1 MCSENFYHVKLMLL
15 RMEITTKKTALSAL
29 LALALS
35 AGFTGCSDR
44 FDLDDDG
51 NRPGWLGQSI
61 YDELKNPSSGKLD
74 GTFNTVIRLV
84 DDLGYAETLSKTGSK
99 TVFVANDEA
108 YESFFKN
115 NPWGVSSYEQLS
127 LAQKKQLLFG
137 AMLDNA
143 MLVEMFSNVP
153 SGDDADPIQGG
164 VALKHAAGLS
174 VIDTITYVAPNGE
187 LPANNT
193 YWDYYRDKGIHMV
206 QDATQPML
214 VHFTAD
220 QMYYNDITTD
230 GGESDFAVITGF
242 PYNQS
247 ENSAFVFRNKI
258 KNADVICQNGYV
270 HQLENVLVLPGNL
283 AEVIRTNGSSDLFSR
298 MLDRFSAP
306 VYDAVT
312 TRNYNAFAQE
322 NGLATI
328 DSIFQK
334 RYFSSRSQG
343 GLAFNKDPY
352 GATVREVLP
361 FDPGWNQYTGTVPGA
376 NALSDLC
383 TIFVPNDEAMTKY
396 FLPGGSGAFIMEQYG
411 KKENTPENLKENID
425 SIPKDIVQAF
435 LDNLMHPSFN
445 ASVPSKFGS
454 VMDDASDPMGLELGV
469 ISKDDNGVYDVKIAN
484 NGVAYMLNTVFAP
497 NRYQAVSA
505 PALLNSSM
513 RVMNEAINDG
523 DGKNY
528 LNLNQNFYA
537 YLLAMKANYAFFIP
551 TDLGFRNFYYV
562 DPSSLAHDADKNSNR
577 PPRVLRFYFDS
588 KKDGLMCS
596 QWRYD
601 PVRHEVGD
609 SIGEVTPAAFRTQL
623 IDILNYHTIVLK
635 SPEVDEE
642 GNEIREQM
650 GERRFYKTKH
660 GGAVIFDN
668 NKTITATGLNAN
680 GADRANIQ
688 KVYNQKNG
696 TTYAIDR
703 VIQAPTASVYSVLR
717 DNDQFSEFLALCTD
731 ANMDSYMEFASDRLS
746 ELNPVTRKR
755 RMNAYHAFVNNKGL
769 TDNVN
774 YFNSYNYT
782 VYAPDND
789 AMQIAYRR
797 GLPKWSDVAELYD
810 KWVQYT
816 EDGLVKWSAL
826 LDPDNTKLTT
836 EQKQNL
842 QNDRNAALA
851 KVEAINAFTRYH
863 FQDNSIFADNI
874 VDADEYATANANDL
888 GVRMRLKVSGGGGQ
902 IVVQDATGQQVVV
915 KEDGQRIV
923 NKLTRDYVFDNAA
936 SSATAIRTSSFAV
949 VHQINTPLNY
959 DENASNS
966 KRYDGLWTG
975 SNAKKKL
982 AAFRQKFDTYLYKR
996 Y

>member
-143 MLVEMFSNVP
+143 LLVEMFSNVP
-153 SGDDADPIQGG
+153 YYGNGQTTQKGI
-164 VALKHAAGLS
+164 ALKHATGLS
-174 VIDTITYVAPNGE
+174 VTDSITYVAPNGD
-187 LPANNT
+187 LPENNT

-206 QDATQPML
+206 MDATQPML

-220 QMYYNDITTD
+220 QMRSNDITTD
-230 GGESDFAVITGF
+230 GDNSDFKVITGI
-242 PYNQS
+242 PYNRDN
-247 ENSAFVFRNKI
+247 NSAFVFRNQI
-258 KNADVICQNGYV
+258 EHADVTCQNGYV
-270 HQLENVLVLPGNL
+270 HQLKEVLVLPGNL
-283 AEVIRTNGSSDLFSR
+283 AEVIRTNGSSNLFSR

-312 TRNYNAFAQE
+312 TRNYNAYAQE

-334 RYFSSRSQG
+334 RYFSNRSQG
-343 GLAFNKDPY
+343 GQPFNKDPY
-352 GATVREVLP
+352 GTTVRDLLT
-361 FDPGWNQYTGTVPGA
+361 FDPGWNEYTGNVIGA
-376 NALSDLC
+376 NPLSDLC
-383 TIFVPNDEAMTKY
+383 AIFVPDDKAMTEY
-396 FLPGGSGAFIMEQYG
+396 FVNGSGAFIMEQYG
-411 KKENTPENLKENID
+411 KKENKAENLKENID
-425 SIPKDIVQAF
+425 SIPLNIVKAF
-435 LDNLMHPSFN
+435 LDNLMNPSFN
-445 ASVPSKFGS
+445 ASVPSKFGN
-454 VMDDASDPMGLELGV
+454 VMDDASDPMGLELDSLARDKSGA
-469 ISKDDNGVYDVKIAN
+469 YDVKIAN

-497 NRYQAVSA
+497 NKYQAVSA

-523 DGKNY
+523 DEGKNY
-528 LNLNQNFYA
+528 LKLNQNFYA

-551 TDLGFRNFYYV
+551 SDAAFRDFYYV
-562 DPSSLAHDADKNSNR
+562 DPAFVAHDMNTTR

-596 QWRYD
+596 QWKYD
-601 PVRHEVGD
+601 PKTQVIGD
-609 SIGEVTPAAFRTQL
+609 SIGEVTPAAFRSQL

-635 SPEVDEE
+635 APEYDPET
-642 GNEIREQM
+642 GKEIRREKM

-660 GGAVIFDN
+660 GGAIIFD
-668 NKTITATGLNAN
+668 KDKSVTATGIGAF
-680 GADRANIQ
+680 GADRANIK

-696 TTYAIDR
+696 TTYSIDR
-703 VIQAPTASVYSVLR
+703 VIQAPTASVFSVLQ
-717 DNDQFSEFLALCTD
+717 DNDQFSEFLALCSNGD
-731 ANMDSYMEFASDRLS
+731 MDLFMDFASDRLS
-746 ELNPVTRKR
+746 ELNPVTKKK
-755 RMNAYHAFVNNKGL
+755 RMNAYHAFVNNNGL
-769 TDNVN
+769 TENVN

-789 AMQIAYRR
+789 AMQIAYSK
-797 GLPKWSDVAELYD
+797 GLPTWSEIEVIYD
-810 KWVQYT
+810 KWREYSN
-816 EDGLVKWSAL
+816 EGKVKWSTL
-826 LDPDNTKLTT
+826 LDDKNTTLTA

-842 QNDRNAALA
+842 RNDRDRVLA
-851 KVEAINAFTRYH
+851 MVEAINAFTRYH

-874 VDADEYATANANDL
+874 VDANEYATANANDL
-888 GVRMRLKVSGGGGQ
+888 GVRMRLKVSGGDGQ
-902 IVVQDATGQQVVV
+902 IVVQDAFGQQLVV
-915 KEDGQRIV
+915 KEEGQRVV

-936 SSATAIRTSSFAV
+936 RLANAIRTSSFAV
-949 VHQINTPLNY
+949 VHQISKPLIN
-959 DENASNS
+959 NASG
-966 KRYDGLWTG
+966 RFDGEWTG

>member
-15 RMEITTKKTALSAL
+15 RMEITTKKTAFSAL

-108 YESFFKN
+108 YARFFEN
-115 NPWGVSSYEQLS
+115 NPWGVSSYEQLT

-143 MLVEMFSNVP
+143 MLVEMLSNVP
-153 SGDDADPIQGG
+153 YYGNGQTTQKGI
-164 VALKHAAGLS
+164 ALKHTTGLS
-174 VIDTITYVAPNGE
+174 VTDSITYVAPNGD

-206 QDATQPML
+206 MDATQPML

-220 QMYYNDITTD
+220 QMRSNDITVAGD
-230 GGESDFAVITGF
+230 NSDFKVITGI
-242 PYNQS
+242 PYDQKK
-247 ENSAFVFRNKI
+247 NSAFVFRNEI
-258 KNADVICQNGYV
+258 ENADVTCQNGYV
-270 HQLENVLVLPGNL
+270 HQLSEVLVLPGNL
-283 AEVIRTNGSSDLFSR
+283 AEVIRTNGSSNLFSR

-334 RYFSSRSQG
+334 RYFSNRSQG
-343 GLAFNKDPY
+343 GLPFNKDPY
-352 GATVREVLP
+352 GTTVREVLS
-361 FDPGWNQYTGTVPGA
+361 FDPGWNEYTGNVIGA
-376 NALSDLC
+376 DPLSDLC
-383 TIFVPNDEAMTKY
+383 TIFVPDDKAMTEY
-396 FLPGGSGAFIMEQYG
+396 FMPGGSGAFIMEQYG
-411 KKENTPENLKENID
+411 KKENTPENLEENID
-425 SIPKDIVQAF
+425 SIPQNIVKAF
-435 LDNLMHPSFN
+435 LDNLMNPSFN
-445 ASVPSKFGS
+445 ASVPSKFNN
-454 VMDDASDPMGLELGV
+454 VMDDASDPMGLKLE
-469 ISKDDNGVYDVKIAN
+469 IIKQNADGVYDVKIAN

-497 NRYQAVSA
+497 NKYQAVSA

-523 DGKNY
+523 DEGKDY
-528 LNLNQNFYA
+528 LKLNQNFYA

-551 TDLGFRNFYYV
+551 SDAAFRDFYYV
-562 DPSSLAHDADKNSNR
+562 DPAFVAHDMNTTKS
-577 PPRVLRFYFDS
+577 PRVLRFYFDS
-588 KKDGLMCS
+588 KKGGLLCS
-596 QWRYD
+596 QWKYD
-601 PVRHEVGD
+601 PKTQVIGD
-609 SIGEVTPAAFRTQL
+609 SIGEVTSAAFRSQL

-635 SPEVDEE
+635 SPVYDPETGEE
-642 GNEIREQM
+642 ISREQM

-660 GGAVIFDN
+660 GGAVIFD
-668 NKTITATGLNAN
+668 KDKSVTATGI
-680 GADRANIQ
+680 GAFGSDHANIK

-696 TTYAIDR
+696 TTYSIDR
-703 VIQAPTASVYSVLR
+703 VIQAPTASVYSVLQ
-717 DNDQFSEFLALCTD
+717 DNEQFSEFLALCSNGD
-731 ANMDSYMEFASDRLS
+731 MDLFMDFASDSLS
-746 ELNPVTRKR
+746 MLNPVTRKK
-755 RMNAYHAFVNNKGL
+755 RMNSLHAFVSNNGL

-774 YFNSYNYT
+774 YFNTYNYT
-782 VYAPDND
+782 VYAPDNE
-789 AMQIAYRR
+789 AMQIAYSK
-797 GLPKWSDVAELYD
+797 GLPTWSEIEVIYD
-810 KWVQYT
+810 KWREYND
-816 EDGLVKWSAL
+816 EGKVKWSTL
-826 LDPDNTKLTT
+826 LDDKNTTLTT

-842 QNDRNAALA
+842 KNDRNRVLA
-851 KVEAINAFTRYH
+851 MVRAIDAFIRYH

-874 VDADEYATANANDL
+874 VDEGEYATANANDL

-902 IVVQDATGQQVVV
+902 IVVQDASGQQLVV
-915 KEDGQRIV
+915 KEEGQRIV

-936 SSATAIRTSSFAV
+936 RLATAIRTSSFAV
-949 VHQINTPLNY
+949 VHQISKPLINNT
-959 DENASNS
+959 SG
-966 KRYDGLWTG
+966 RFDGLWSG

-982 AAFRQKFDTYLYKR
+982 AEFRQKFDTYLYKR